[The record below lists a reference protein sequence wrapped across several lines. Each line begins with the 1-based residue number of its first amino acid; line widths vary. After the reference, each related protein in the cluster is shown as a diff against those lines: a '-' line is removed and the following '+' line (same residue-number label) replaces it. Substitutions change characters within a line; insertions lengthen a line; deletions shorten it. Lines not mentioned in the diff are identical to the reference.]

1 MEMKK
6 ILWPTDFSPAA
17 ATAEQYVIGLS
28 LKFDAEVHLI
38 HVAEDLSRFEH
49 YWGSGPDHK
58 HLQELHDFG
67 MKNAWERLDN
77 LCKTRLSSC
86 PRFSIHILLG
96 EPAVEILKAIDT
108 LNVDLVVMATHGMRA
123 YFPFGSVAERVIR
136 NSPVPV
142 FTVNPR
148 LPTRFAGK
156 VA

>member
-1 MEMKK
+1 MEIRK

-49 YWGSGPDHK
+49 YWGSGPDPK
-58 HLQELHDFG
+58 HFQELHDFA
-67 MKNAWERLDN
+67 MKNARERLEN

-86 PRFSIHILLG
+86 PRYSIHILLG
-96 EPAVEILKAIDT
+96 EPAVEILNAIERLD
-108 LNVDLVVMATHGMRA
+108 VDLVVMATRGMRA

-136 NSPVPV
+136 NSPVPI
-142 FTVNPR
+142 FTINPR
-148 LPTRFAGK
+148 KATRLAPGFD
-156 VA
+156 